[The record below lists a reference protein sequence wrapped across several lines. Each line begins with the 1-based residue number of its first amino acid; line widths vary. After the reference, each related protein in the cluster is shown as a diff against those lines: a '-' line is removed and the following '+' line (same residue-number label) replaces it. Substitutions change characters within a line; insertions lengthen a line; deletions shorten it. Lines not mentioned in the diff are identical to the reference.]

1 MSHTVP
7 SPFNDLAC
15 STINSAWGALTVE
28 VLARLGVENFVIS
41 PGSRSTPLTLAAAQN
56 AKVSAVPVLDE
67 RTAGFFALGLAKRTR
82 KPVALICT
90 SGSALANYYP
100 AVVEAAMSGTALLI
114 LSADRPVELRAC
126 SSGQTIDQVKFFGGY
141 VRAYH
146 ELALPEVSSELLA
159 YLRQTL
165 VHAVGQSL
173 YDDPGPVHL
182 NFPLRDPLA
191 PVVGASV
198 VSSAI
203 LEAAATV
210 ITRPCDY
217 VGTGARLDAVAV
229 ERLASHPRGLI
240 VVGELNPRDGD
251 EAFADSVA
259 LLSQKLGWP
268 VLSDV
273 LNPLRGHGG
282 ENPALVTHYDAL
294 LRSDA
299 VPELRAQTTAI
310 LQIGA
315 LPTSKVLRAWLEQLD
330 AVSFLLSEGPRNT
343 DPLHRVA
350 TVLRANAHTLAECLP
365 HARVD
370 PDWITGWSAAEAAVA
385 APINSKLAEMESL
398 FEGKAAWLL
407 ARHIPVRASVFL
419 ASSMSVRYA
428 EHFWSA
434 GSRATS
440 IYSNRGA
447 NGIDGTLG
455 TALGVAQ
462 GGRPA
467 FLLTGD
473 LAFLHDSNALMLQ
486 SELRGSLTV
495 LLINNQGG
503 GIFEYLPVAQM
514 PASFE
519 RFFATPQN
527 VDFAQLCEAH
537 GVPYSKVNAWPQ
549 LVDVIEAAPASG
561 IRVIELPTDRKAD
574 PKQLAQL
581 LSL

>member
-7 SPFNDLAC
+7 TPFDALAC
-15 STINSAWGALTVE
+15 STVNTAWGALTVE
-28 VLARLGVENFVIS
+28 VLARLGVDTFVIS

-90 SGSALANYYP
+90 SGSAVANYFP
-100 AVVEAAMSGTALLI
+100 AVVEAAMSGTPLLI
-114 LSADRPVELRAC
+114 LSADRPAELRAC
-126 SSGQTIDQVKFFGGY
+126 SSGQTIDQVKIFGDY
-141 VRAYH
+141 VRAFH
-146 ELALPEVSSELLA
+146 ELALPELSPQLLA

-173 YDDPGPVHL
+173 YDHPGPVHL
-182 NFPLRDPLA
+182 NFPFRDPLV
-191 PVVGASV
+191 PVAGASV
-198 VSSAI
+198 IEAAA

-210 ITRPCDY
+210 ITRPCEY
-217 VGTGARLDAVAV
+217 VGTGASLDAVAV

-240 VVGELNPRDGD
+240 VVGDLNPRDGD

-294 LRSDA
+294 LQADA
-299 VPELRAQTTAI
+299 VPQLRAQTSAI

-315 LPTSKVLRAWLEQLD
+315 LPTSKRLRAWLGQLD
-330 AVSFLLSEGPRNT
+330 AVSFLLSDRPVNT

-370 PDWITGWSAAEAAVA
+370 PDWIADWSAAEAAAA
-385 APINSKLAEMESL
+385 APIDARLAAMEPL
-398 FEGKAAWLL
+398 FEGKVAWLL

-428 EHFWSA
+428 EYFWSV

-473 LAFLHDSNALMLQ
+473 LAFLHDSNALLLQ
-486 SELRGSLTV
+486 PELQGSLTV

-503 GIFEYLPVAQM
+503 GIFEHLPVAQLQDR
-514 PASFE
+514 FE
-519 RFFATPQN
+519 RFFATPQQ
-527 VDFAQLCEAH
+527 VDFAQLCQAH
-537 GVPYSKVNAWPQ
+537 GVAYSKVSAWPQ
-549 LVDVIEAAPASG
+549 LVAAIEAAATPG

-574 PKQLAQL
+574 REQLAQL
-581 LSL
+581 LAL